1 MTCPELKVCEKC
13 GGKGFIPTGERWGP
27 NLVWVKRCMDCCK
40 HNGGTWV
47 QSENHPQPGAVT
59 CSLCGKVMEEDKR

>member
-40 HNGGTWV
+40 HNG
-47 QSENHPQPGAVT
+47 SEVHVRNA
-59 CSLCGKVMEEDKR
+59 

>member
-27 NLVWVKRCMDCCK
+27 NLV
-40 HNGGTWV
+40 
-47 QSENHPQPGAVT
+47 SENHPQPGAVT